1 MKCVLNKGIALR
13 SWERIPW
20 SCYVWGH
27 TVPQRLEPEMFELLS
42 SCDGTHD
49 LDPSPQLDALIA
61 QGIVHEAARGE
72 TWDSWCAPRSY
83 KNRLFHSLNWAI
95 TGRCNYR
102 CRHCFM
108 AADNGPMLGQFTW
121 DECLAL
127 LDECEAVG
135 IQSLTLT
142 GGEPLLH
149 PHFMDLIRECARRR
163 ITVGEINTN
172 GSLLTAEML
181 DEIHALGQDP
191 EIKVSFDGIGHHDW
205 LRGVDGAEDE
215 ALSAMR
221 LAKERGFK
229 VRSQTNVHHGNLDAM
244 RDTVRLLD
252 DMGVDEVRIIRT
264 TETPRWRENSDDATL
279 GIIEYYDAMR
289 DLTAQLLAD
298 DLSIAVDVWQ
308 FAYWNP
314 RRGTYAFHPAQ
325 IACSRYRDEIPACKG
340 ARGDVAVSFNGEI
353 YPCNQTSGTFA
364 AMGKSFGNVHTTPL
378 RKLLSGGEYYD
389 TVMLPVS
396 EIRAHNEAPCSA
408 CPWWR
413 VCGGG
418 CRAIAL
424 AFTKD
429 YRRFDPAKCAFFA
442 GGYIAQFD
450 ELFARAPRAYRC
462 INDLGDLPRS
472 GDAALMERVVK
483 QLGPYA

>member
-1 MKCVLNKGIALR
+1 MRCVLSRDIALR

-20 SCYVWGH
+20 ACYVWGRP
-27 TVPQRLEPEMFELLS
+27 VPQRLEPDTFGLLAR
-42 SCDGTHD
+42 CDGSHD
-49 LDPSPQLDALIA
+49 LEPSPQLDALLA
-61 QGIVHEAARGE
+61 SGAVHEAAEGE
-72 TWDSWCAPRSY
+72 TWDAWSAPRLY
-83 KNRLFHSLNWAI
+83 DNRLFHSLNWAI

-108 AADNGPMLGQFTW
+108 AADGGPMLGQFDW
-121 DECLAL
+121 DQCLAL

-135 IQSLTLT
+135 IQTLTLT

-149 PHFMDLIRECARRR
+149 PRFMDLIRECARRR

-172 GSLLTAEML
+172 GSLLSAEML
-181 DEIHALGQDP
+181 DEMHALGQDP
-191 EIKVSFDGIGHHDW
+191 EIKVSFDGLGHHDW
-205 LRGVDGAEDE
+205 LRGVDGAEQD
-215 ALSAMR
+215 ALAAMR

-229 VRSQTNVHHGNLDAM
+229 VRSQTNVHRGNLAVM

-252 DMGVDEVRIIRT
+252 EMGVDEVRIIRT

-279 GIIEYYDAMR
+279 GIIEYYDSMR
-289 DLTAQLLAD
+289 DLAAQLLAD

-308 FAYWNP
+308 FVYWRP
-314 RRGTYAFHPAQ
+314 RLGTYGFHPTQ
-325 IACSRYRDEIPACKG
+325 IACGRYRDETPACKG
-340 ARGDVAVSFNGEI
+340 ARGDVAVSFNGEV

-364 AMGKSFGNVHTTPL
+364 AMGTSFGNVHTTPL
-378 RKLLSGGEYYD
+378 RDLLAGGTYYD

-396 EIRAHNEAPCSA
+396 DIRAHNEKPCGA

-450 ELFARAPRAYRC
+450 ELFASAPRAYRC
-462 INDLGDLPRS
+462 INDLGDVPRK
-472 GDAALMERVVK
+472 GDTDLMTRVVE
-483 QLGPYA
+483 QLGSYA